1 MREGDA
7 GRNVPLSASGF
18 ALGTSPQR
26 GEEPLP
32 QRGRFSSLGSSPL
45 WGEVPSAA
53 RRRGVYLIGEADE

>member
-26 GEEPLP
+26 GE
-32 QRGRFSSLGSSPL
+32 
-45 WGEVPSAA
+45 VPSAA